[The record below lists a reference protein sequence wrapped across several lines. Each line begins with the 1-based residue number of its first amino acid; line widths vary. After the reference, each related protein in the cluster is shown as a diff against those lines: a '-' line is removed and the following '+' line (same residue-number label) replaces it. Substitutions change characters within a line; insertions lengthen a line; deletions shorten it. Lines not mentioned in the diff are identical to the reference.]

1 MGAGA
6 AGGGGRVVSVR
17 GLAARNIG
25 VREVP
30 PLHALPHHVSPFEKG
45 PITLAWWRVCFLR
58 EFRRWVAASWAVSV
72 GRWCSSERRRQGRAQ
87 QAGSAL
93 SGWVLIALAS
103 RVSPKARQWRARQ

>member
-17 GLAARNIG
+17 GLAARHVG
-25 VREVP
+25 VREVL
-30 PLHALPHHVSPFEKG
+30 PLHALPHHGSPFEKG
-45 PITLAWWRVCFLR
+45 PITPAWWRVCFLG
-58 EFRRWVAASWAVSV
+58 EFRGWVAAPWAVPA
-72 GRWCSSERRRQGRAQ
+72 GRWCSRERRRRGRAR

-103 RVSPKARQWRARQ
+103 RVRPKARQWRAR